1 MRKIR
6 VIFSLSLMMM
16 MVSGTIMAQT
26 MNSSEILHELKKLKF
41 NGTVL
46 YIAAHPDDE
55 NTRLIAWMTN
65 DLKADVSYLSLTRG
79 DGGQNLIGTE
89 IGEGLGLLR
98 TNELL
103 GARKIDGGTQYF
115 TRAIDFGYSKTP
127 SETYENWNKD
137 KVLSDMVKVIRQM
150 KPDVIIT
157 RFSAEENP
165 DRRTHGHH
173 TASAQ
178 LAAEAM
184 AAASDPT
191 QFTHQLMDYGTWT
204 TKKMYWNTSWWFW
217 GSRDIMKEKVAE
229 APEKFLAIDVNS
241 YLPLTGKYCSE
252 ISALSRSQ
260 HKSQGFGSSPVVGD
274 QIEYLEYLSG
284 LPSGSSLFDGIATSW
299 SEAEGGKPVASQLD
313 KVISKFNPED
323 PSASLDD
330 LFELKSKLDA
340 VPNDNKWKPRAI
352 KRLKGII
359 MACLGV
365 QINAETDVQ
374 HLYSGE
380 QFSMRF
386 DMDEPEAASVQL
398 KVRSGSF
405 QGLDAVKDFNPQP
418 AEGKYTQLVELKI
431 PANTRKSQPYWLEKT
446 GTKGSYAVTEENVG
460 KAFNNYPFYLHLIL
474 EVNGRELDIEIPVV
488 YASSDPVKG
497 RVVQPLIVRPD
508 VMMNLNSEVMIFPN
522 SNPKDLEVKVIA
534 GKPGMEG
541 YLELNLPDG
550 WKCKPAFH
558 KLELENKGDARLL
571 TFSVIPPEGASS
583 ASIRAIFKTETV
595 YSNSLRSLQY
605 DHVPEWDYYPT
616 SELEVRRLDL
626 KLQGKRIAYI
636 PGAGDKVADNLRV
649 MGFEVDEHEATSLT
663 ETTLSG
669 YDAVVVGIRAY
680 NRIEEIGNVN
690 KILNAYVNGGGT
702 VVVQY
707 NTSHRLKSEAIGPYE
722 LKLGRGRVTEEDAK
736 VNFLAPNHAVL
747 NTPNKI
753 TSADFDNWVQER
765 GLYFPSEWSDEFTPI
780 LGMADKGSEELQGS
794 LLVSTYGKG
803 HFVYTGI
810 SFFREL
816 PAGVPG
822 AYRLMANIL
831 ALGN

>member
-6 VIFSLSLMMM
+6 AIFSLGILILM
-16 MVSGTIMAQT
+16 VTGSVGAQT
-26 MNSSEILHELKKLKF
+26 MNSSQILHELNKLKF

-65 DLKADVSYLSLTRG
+65 DLRADVSYLSLTRG

-103 GARKIDGGTQYF
+103 GARKVDGGTQYF

-127 SETYENWNKD
+127 SETYENWNKE
-137 KVLSDMVKVIRQM
+137 KVLSDMVKVIRQL
-150 KPDVIIT
+150 KPDVIVT

-184 AAASDPT
+184 AAAADPT
-191 QFTHQLMDYGTWT
+191 QFTHQLIDYGTWT

-217 GSRDIMKEKVAE
+217 GSRDIMKEKVSE
-229 APEKFLAIDVNS
+229 APEKFLSIDVNT
-241 YLPLTGKYCSE
+241 YLPLTGNYCSE

-274 QIEYLEYLSG
+274 QIEYLEHLSG
-284 LPSGSSLFDGIATSW
+284 LPNGSSLFDGISTSW
-299 SEAEGGKPVASQLD
+299 SEVEGGKAVASQLD
-313 KVISKFNPED
+313 KVIGRFNPSD
-323 PSASLDD
+323 PSASITD
-330 LFELKSKLDA
+330 LFELKMKLEA
-340 VPNDNKWKPRAI
+340 VPNDNKWKPGAI
-352 KRLKGII
+352 KRLKKII
-359 MACLGV
+359 LACVGV
-365 QINAETDVQ
+365 QINAETNIQ
-374 HLYSGE
+374 HLFSGE
-380 QFSMRF
+380 EFSLRF
-386 DMDEPEAASVQL
+386 NMDEPQSTSVEMEI
-398 KVRSGSF
+398 RSGSF
-405 QGLDAVKDFNPQP
+405 RGLEAIKTFDPQ
-418 AEGKYTQLVELKI
+418 AQDGKYSQLVQLRVPESAQK
-431 PANTRKSQPYWLEKT
+431 TQPYWLESA
-446 GTKGSYAVTEENVG
+446 GTKGSYAVAEENVG
-460 KAFNNYPFYLHLIL
+460 KAFNDYPFYLDLVL
-474 EVNGRELDIEIPVV
+474 NVNSNDLNLEIPVV
-488 YASSDPVKG
+488 HATNDPVKG
-497 RVVQPLIVRPD
+497 KVIQPLIVRPD

-522 SNPKDLEVKVIA
+522 SSPKDLEVKVIA
-534 GKPGMEG
+534 GKPGMDG
-541 YLELNLPDG
+541 YLELNLPEG

-558 KLELENKGDARLL
+558 KVELENKGDARLL
-571 TFSVIPPEGASS
+571 TFSVIPPQEASS
-583 ASIRAIFKTETV
+583 ASIRAIFKTEQI

-605 DHVPEWDYYPT
+605 DHVPEWDYFPT

-626 KLQGKRIAYI
+626 QLRGKRIAYI

-649 MGFEVDEHEATSLT
+649 MGYEVDEHEATSLT
-663 ETTLSG
+663 EATLSG

-690 KILNAYVNGGGT
+690 KILNTYVNGGGT

-707 NTSHRLKSEAIGPYE
+707 NTSHRLKSQEIGPYS
-722 LKLGRGRVTEEDAK
+722 LKLGRGRVTEEDAT
-736 VNFLAPNHAVL
+736 VRFLAPEHDVL

-753 TSADFDNWVQER
+753 TNADFEDWVQER
-765 GLYFPSEWSDEFTPI
+765 GLYFPSEWADEFTPI

-794 LLVSTYGKG
+794 LLVSEYGNG